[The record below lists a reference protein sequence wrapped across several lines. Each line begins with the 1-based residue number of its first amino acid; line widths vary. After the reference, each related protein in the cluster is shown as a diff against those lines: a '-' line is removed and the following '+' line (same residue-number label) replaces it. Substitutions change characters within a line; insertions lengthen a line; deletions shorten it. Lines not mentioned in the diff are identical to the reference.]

1 MYSFEKRYYDD
12 ENLRYFN
19 ANESINE
26 NNEYIVL
33 FQRDALQNFIDCYC
47 KFYFTMNDAYDDYIK
62 SFKIMCNVFDK
73 QIVINEFEKIFSK
86 YDDDD
91 VKIINCMY
99 FDYLN
104 TGDYA
109 LFFVVYEKQMINEI
123 NTFVDIYEI
132 DYDFYDYEN
141 DDDEFHFKINDYAS
155 YLFFNK
161 YNAMQ
166 YLFNFDHCNDNDY
179 EKIEIKS
186 SYYHNLSKY
195 INNHN
200 KYVSKFE
207 NVSRETY

>member
-1 MYSFEKRYYDD
+1 MYSFEKQYYDD

-26 NNEYIVL
+26 NEEYIVL

-47 KFYFTMNDAYDDYIK
+47 KFYFTMNDSYDDYIQ

-86 YDDDD
+86 YDD

-99 FDYLN
+99 YDYLN
-104 TGDYA
+104 MGDFA
-109 LFFVVYEKQMINEI
+109 LFFVVYEKKIINDI
-123 NTFVDIYEI
+123 NTFNTFVDIYQI

-141 DDDEFHFKINDYAS
+141 YDDEFYFKINDYAS
-155 YLFFNK
+155 YLFKNK

-166 YLFNFDHCNDNDY
+166 YVLNIDHCNDNDY

-195 INNHN
+195 INYHN
-200 KYVSKFE
+200 K

>member
-1 MYSFEKRYYDD
+1 MYSFEKRYYND
-12 ENLRYFN
+12 EKLRLIDASQLN
-19 ANESINE
+19 NE
-26 NNEYIVL
+26 NDEYIVL

-86 YDDDD
+86 YDED

-132 DYDFYDYEN
+132 DYDFYDYEEG
-141 DDDEFHFKINDYAS
+141 DEFHFKINDYAS

-166 YLFNFDHCNDNDY
+166 FLFDYNNDY